1 MNCMASLNSTITIN
15 LNEEDRQLI
24 KKLVGFLEA
33 LNESDEL
40 KLLAKKVIDLNPD
53 CLNPDPDP
61 LKVFD

>member
-1 MNCMASLNSTITIN
+1 MASLNSTITIN

>member
-1 MNCMASLNSTITIN
+1 MASLNSTVTIK
-15 LNEEDRQLI
+15 LCKEDRQLVES
-24 KKLVGFLEA
+24 LVSVLEK